1 MEISIV
7 QEQAPVPV
15 TVFRLKGD
23 LTTEEELH
31 ARTQEAFDQG
41 ARNMLLDLKEVPF
54 MSSSGLRAIYAIYI
68 MLRERTAAE
77 SDEVVRAGIASGAY
91 TSPHLK
97 LLNPSDHVLEVLKTA
112 GYDMFL
118 TIHHDYQ
125 SALNSY
131 STPGS

>member
-1 MEISIV
+1 MEISVV

-23 LTTEEELH
+23 LTSEEELH
-31 ARTQEAFDQG
+31 TQAQAAFDQG

-54 MSSSGLRAIYAIYI
+54 MSSSGLRAIYAIYN

-77 SDEVVRAGIASGAY
+77 SDEAIRSGLASGAY

-97 LLNPSDHVLEVLKTA
+97 LLNPNKHVLEVLKTA

-118 TIHHDYQ
+118 AIHDNYQ
-125 SALNSY
+125 RALDSFT
-131 STPGS
+131 SQD